1 MKKRYYA
8 IAQELKRNLIQGIPV
23 IDMRVFGSC
32 ARGDDTDDSDIDI
45 FIEVEHLTQQ
55 VKDKIRE
62 ISWLLGLEKTAVI
75 STLIYSRNELENTS
89 LRSSPIVENIIRE
102 GIKV

>member
-8 IAQELKRNLIQGIPV
+8 IAKELKLKLPKEIPV

-32 ARGDDTDDSDIDI
+32 ARNEEADDSDIDI
-45 FIEVEHLTQQ
+45 FIEVENLSEQ

-62 ISWLLGLEKTAVI
+62 ISWLVGLEKTAVI
-75 STLIYSRNELENTS
+75 STLIYSRSELENS
-89 LRSSPIVENIIRE
+89 PLRASPIVENIMRE
-102 GIKV
+102 GIRI